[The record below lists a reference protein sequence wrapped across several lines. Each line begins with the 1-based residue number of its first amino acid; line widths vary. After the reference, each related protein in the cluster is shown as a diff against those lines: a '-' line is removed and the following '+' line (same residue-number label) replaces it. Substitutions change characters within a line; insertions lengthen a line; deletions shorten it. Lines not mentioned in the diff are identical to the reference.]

1 MFTREEL
8 TVLVQSLSALDIK
21 GSDAMYIATLM
32 SKINQNI
39 NEIDEAAEA
48 KEKAKQ
54 ELLSQEVE
62 TKSKKNK

>member
-8 TVLVQSLSALDIK
+8 TVLLQSLSALDIK
-21 GSDAMYIATLM
+21 GSDAMYIATLI

>member
-21 GSDAMYIATLM
+21 GSDAIYIATLM